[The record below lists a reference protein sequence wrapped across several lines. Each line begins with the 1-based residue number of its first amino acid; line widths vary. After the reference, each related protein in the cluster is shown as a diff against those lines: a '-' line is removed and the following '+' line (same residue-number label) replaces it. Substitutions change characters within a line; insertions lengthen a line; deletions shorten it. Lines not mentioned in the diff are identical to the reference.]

1 MKSKQS
7 IKIGNNHLKIKE
19 NNMTNIKDIISKPK
33 MNDLYK
39 NKKIKII
46 KDNKDHKKIVEI
58 NEEELKDNIKRR
70 TFIETNISNKF
81 DKYKTSTNSN
91 KNTNY
96 INNRNCYFSSFI
108 EKYSIKL
115 RNQRNLIKDNNL
127 TSSTFIK
134 TIKKNSTTF
143 ALHNKKDKLK
153 EKIFNNQNK
162 INKNKID
169 KKIKIKTKNE
179 INSKYDIT
187 KIISKKSKIQ
197 KTKTNLIKPKPNKII
212 ITKIKGK
219 NKIKDKEKEDL
230 NLILDIES
238 ERKSSINLINKYN
251 NNNYDVN
258 KPHDYNMKYSLF
270 KEYDDEENKN
280 MSNIKIEK
288 VIIGKIDG
296 YQDIIESD
304 KINDDT
310 NNTNNKTNTKQKNEV
325 LLIFEE
331 NLSGFYD
338 LNLENINY
346 KKNENLLN
354 IDNEYDF
361 EDLPTNSNEAKDKD
375 NKNKG
380 EKEQNDKI
388 KINKD

>member
-1 MKSKQS
+1 
-7 IKIGNNHLKIKE
+7 
-19 NNMTNIKDIISKPK
+19 
-33 MNDLYK
+33 
-39 NKKIKII
+39 
-46 KDNKDHKKIVEI
+46 
-58 NEEELKDNIKRR
+58 
-70 TFIETNISNKF
+70 
-81 DKYKTSTNSN
+81 
-91 KNTNY
+91 
-96 INNRNCYFSSFI
+96 
-108 EKYSIKL
+108 
-115 RNQRNLIKDNNL
+115 
-127 TSSTFIK
+127 
-134 TIKKNSTTF
+134 
-143 ALHNKKDKLK
+143 
-153 EKIFNNQNK
+153 
-162 INKNKID
+162 
-169 KKIKIKTKNE
+169 
-179 INSKYDIT
+179 
-187 KIISKKSKIQ
+187 
-197 KTKTNLIKPKPNKII
+197 
-212 ITKIKGK
+212 
-219 NKIKDKEKEDL
+219 
-230 NLILDIES
+230 
-238 ERKSSINLINKYN
+238 
-251 NNNYDVN
+251 
-258 KPHDYNMKYSLF
+258 
-270 KEYDDEENKN
+270 

-380 EKEQNDKI
+380 EKEQNGKI